1 MVPVVVEYLG
11 ILLWEVAE
19 ELPLVAVEV
28 FLAVELVVEG
38 QVQCPATEVA

>member
-1 MVPVVVEYLG
+1 MVPVVVEYLA
-11 ILLWEVAE
+11 ILLWEATGEV
-19 ELPLVAVEV
+19 PLAAVEV